1 MDNKLKIREICGD
14 YALDIPFV
22 DGSVYTIYFNS
33 KRNAETVKHIIEVDG
48 SKPHNDLYNYCPY
61 CGAKMDLERC
71 NIDWQQESIYQNLQD

>member
-22 DGSVYTIYFNS
+22 DGS
-33 KRNAETVKHIIEVDG
+33 
-48 SKPHNDLYNYCPY
+48 KPNNDLYNYCPY